1 MKQPMD
7 IKNFIENDR
16 FAKLLG
22 IELIEAAPGHAVTQM
37 EITNEHLNAVNIA
50 QGGALFTLADLALAA
65 ASNAHGPVAV
75 SIQSEIK
82 YFKPAGKG
90 LLRAEASEISCSS
103 KLATY
108 SVEIRNNDRELL
120 AVFSGT
126 VFRKNETI

>member
-1 MKQPMD
+1 MD
-7 IKNFIENDR
+7 IKDFIQKDR

-22 IELIEAAPGHAVTQM
+22 IELVEAAPGHAVTQM
-37 EITNEHLNAVNIA
+37 EIADKHLNAVNIA

-108 SVEIRNNDRELL
+108 SIDIRNNDGELV
-120 AVFSGT
+120 AAFQGMVY
-126 VFRKNETI
+126 KKE